1 VTHFDEV
8 SLFEGD
14 SVRLAF
20 GAVFTLLLAMACVT
34 DVRARRIPN
43 RLVAVIAVAG
53 LVFSG
58 VAVGGW
64 LAVGKSLLGVALGFG
79 IWIVFYAIG
88 VLGAGDVKLAA
99 AAGAWLGVGGIWR
112 ASLVAAVA
120 GGVLAVL
127 LLARERRMRETVGR
141 IGLSVSTGSL
151 ALLRAGPDG
160 EPTSAPA
167 RGRSMPYGV
176 ALAIGALVAAW
187 FPGVLA

>member
-1 VTHFDEV
+1 
-8 SLFEGD
+8 LFEGD

-20 GAVFTLLLAMACVT
+20 GAVFTLLLVLACVT

-43 RLVAVIAVAG
+43 RLVAMIAVVG

-58 VAVGGW
+58 VVGGGW
-64 LAVGKSLLGVALGFG
+64 VAVGKSLLGVALGFA
-79 IWIVFYAIG
+79 IWIVFYAVG

-120 GGVLAVL
+120 GGVLAVFML
-127 LLARERRMRETVGR
+127 VRERRMRETVGR
-141 IGLSVSTGSL
+141 IGLSVSTASL
-151 ALLRAGPDG
+151 ALFRAGRDS
-160 EPTSAPA
+160 EPASTPA
-167 RGRSMPYGV
+167 RGRPMPYGV
-176 ALAIGALVAAW
+176 ALAIGFLVAAW

>member
-1 VTHFDEV
+1 MTHFDEV

-120 GGVLAVL
+120 GGALAVFM
-127 LLARERRMRETVGR
+127 LARERRMRETVGR

-151 ALLRAGPDG
+151 ALLRTGPDG
-160 EPTSAPA
+160 EPTSGPA
-167 RGRSMPYGV
+167 RGRPMPYGV

>member
-1 VTHFDEV
+1 M
-8 SLFEGD
+8 FEGD

-20 GAVFTLLLAMACVT
+20 GAVFTLLLVTACFT

-53 LVFSG
+53 LVFSW

-64 LAVGKSLLGVALGFG
+64 VAVGKSLLGVSLGFA
-79 IWIVFYAIG
+79 IWIVFYAVG

-127 LLARERRMRETVGR
+127 MLTSERRMRETIGR
-141 IGLSVSTGSL
+141 LGLSVSTGSL
-151 ALLRAGPDG
+151 ALLQAGQD
-160 EPTSAPA
+160 SDAANNPA
-167 RGRSMPYGV
+167 RGRPMPYGV